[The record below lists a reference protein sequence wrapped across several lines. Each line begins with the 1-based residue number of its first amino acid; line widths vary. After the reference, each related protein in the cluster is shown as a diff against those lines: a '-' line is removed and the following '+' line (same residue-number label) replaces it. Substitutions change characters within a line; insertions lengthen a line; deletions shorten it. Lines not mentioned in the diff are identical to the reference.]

1 MKTTLTLIA
10 SLLLLIG
17 NGSALRAQTDV
28 PPEGA
33 RYGVRSAIIKKT
45 ASNEMGKGIGEFTIY
60 IDDYGAKEAIEAR
73 MDEYGI
79 SDHTITIRYPERDLL
94 LIVEPEERT
103 ATWIEWK
110 SDTPYD
116 YRHLTPKK
124 LRNYGLIE
132 EGSEDVQGKTCRV
145 FKQTYNDQ
153 TVVTIYAWEGIELKK
168 DTKTKKAELN
178 TSENI
183 ESIEVNVPI
192 PQEKFEV
199 PKGYKILHRRGGE

>member
-1 MKTTLTLIA
+1 M
-10 SLLLLIG
+10 
-17 NGSALRAQTDV
+17 
-28 PPEGA
+28 
-33 RYGVRSAIIKKT
+33 
-45 ASNEMGKGIGEFTIY
+45 
-60 IDDYGAKEAIEAR
+60 
-73 MDEYGI
+73 
-79 SDHTITIRYPERDLL
+79 
-94 LIVEPEERT
+94 
-103 ATWIEWK
+103 
-110 SDTPYD
+110 
-116 YRHLTPKK
+116 
-124 LRNYGLIE
+124 E

-168 DTKTKKAELN
+168 DIKTKKAELN